1 VRCSHSIHLLGSGN
15 YLPAVYRMLGAHL
28 ERGRAVIYAAE
39 ADLPTKTS
47 TRIKQ
52 SGIIKDVKSYIESGA
67 LTIADIRSVCSP
79 KATNLDGKAMLGK
92 WLDLV
97 GQVRRKNRFDRVVII
112 SSGTMAF
119 SDPSRLESLLAY
131 EDGIRRT
138 IAVSMRKRLLLQII
152 CCYPAASIARM
163 TPKNLFSIINSHQ
176 CTMGSDWS
184 YKEWRPG
191 DAIALIGS
199 GLDRALGAGS
209 ATLIFQTLK
218 LIYRIDRDQII
229 SSPQLLEDTLRK
241 VVGEKAA
248 DVALKSISDETK
260 KMIQSGGTTT
270 TTTTTTAV
278 AG

>member
-28 ERGRAVIYAAE
+28 ESGRAVIYAAE

-67 LTIADIRSVCSP
+67 LTIADIRSVYSP
-79 KATNLDGKAMLGK
+79 KATNLDGKAMLGR

-97 GQVRRKNRFDRVVII
+97 EQVQRKNKFGRVVII

-119 SDPSRLESLLAY
+119 SDSSSLESLLAY
-131 EDGIRRT
+131 EDSIRRT
-138 IAVSMRKRLLLQII
+138 VAASMRKRLLLQII

-163 TPKNLFSIINSHQ
+163 TPKYLFSIINSHQ

-191 DAIALIGS
+191 DAIALIGR

-218 LIYRIDRDQII
+218 LIYKIDSNQII
-229 SSPQLLEDTLRK
+229 SRPQLLEDMLRK
-241 VVGEKAA
+241 VIGEKAA
-248 DVALKSISDETK
+248 DMALKSISDETK

-270 TTTTTTAV
+270 AAV
-278 AG
+278 TG

>member
-1 VRCSHSIHLLGSGN
+1 MHCPHSIYILGSGN
-15 YLPAVYRMLGAHL
+15 YLPAVYRMLGTHL
-28 ERGRAVIYAAE
+28 ESGRAVIYAAE
-39 ADLPTKTS
+39 SDLPTKTS

-52 SGIIKDVKSYIESGA
+52 SGIIKDVESYIKSGA
-67 LTIADIRSVCSP
+67 LTIADIRSVYSL
-79 KATNLDGKAMLGK
+79 KATNLDSKAMFGK

-97 GQVRRKNRFDRVVII
+97 EQVQRKNRFDRVVII
-112 SSGTMAF
+112 SGGTTAF
-119 SDPSRLESLLAY
+119 SDSSRLESLLAY

-138 IAVSMRKRLLLQII
+138 VAASMRKRLLLQII

-163 TPKNLFSIINSHQ
+163 TPKHLFSIINSHQ

-191 DAIALIGS
+191 DAIALIGR

-218 LIYRIDRDQII
+218 LIYKIDRDQII

-248 DVALKSISDETK
+248 YVALKSISDETK

-270 TTTTTTAV
+270 TTTTTAT
-278 AG
+278 G

>member
-1 VRCSHSIHLLGSGN
+1 MHCSHSIYILGSGN

-28 ERGRAVIYAAE
+28 ESGRAVIYAAE

-52 SGIIKDVKSYIESGA
+52 SGIIEDVKSYIESGA
-67 LTIADIRSVCSP
+67 LTIADIRSVYSP
-79 KATNLDGKAMLGK
+79 KATNLDGKAMLGR

-97 GQVRRKNRFDRVVII
+97 EQVRRKNRFDRVVII
-112 SSGTMAF
+112 SGGTTAF
-119 SDPSRLESLLAY
+119 SDSSRLESLLAY

-138 IAVSMRKRLLLQII
+138 VAASMRKRPLQII
-152 CCYPAASIARM
+152 CCYLAASIARM
-163 TPKNLFSIINSHQ
+163 TPKHLFSIINSHQ

-218 LIYRIDRDQII
+218 LIYKIDRDQII
-229 SSPQLLEDTLRK
+229 SRPQLLEDTLRK

-270 TTTTTTAV
+270 TTTTTAV
-278 AG
+278 TG

>member
-1 VRCSHSIHLLGSGN
+1 VHCSHSIYLLGSGN
-15 YLPAVYRMLGAHL
+15 YLPAVYRILGAHL
-28 ERGRAVIYAAE
+28 ESGRAVIYAAE

-52 SGIIKDVKSYIESGA
+52 SGIIKDVKSYIKSGA
-67 LTIADIRSVCSP
+67 LTIADIRSVYSL
-79 KATNLDGKAMLGK
+79 KATNLDGKAMLER

-97 GQVRRKNRFDRVVII
+97 EQVRRKNRFDRVVII
-112 SSGTMAF
+112 SGGTTAF
-119 SDPSRLESLLAY
+119 SDSRRLESLLAY
-131 EDGIRRT
+131 EDAIRRT
-138 IAVSMRKRLLLQII
+138 VAAVSMRKRLLLQII

-218 LIYRIDRDQII
+218 LIYKIDRDQII
-229 SSPQLLEDTLRK
+229 SSPQLLEDMLRK

-270 TTTTTTAV
+270 TTTAV
-278 AG
+278 TG

>member
-1 VRCSHSIHLLGSGN
+1 MRCSHSIHLIGSGN
-15 YLPAVYRMLGAHL
+15 YLPAIYRMLGAHL
-28 ERGRAVIYAAE
+28 ESGRAVIYAAE

-52 SGIIKDVKSYIESGA
+52 SGIIKDVESYIKSGA
-67 LTIADIRSVCSP
+67 LTIADIRSVYSL
-79 KATNLDGKAMLGK
+79 KATNLDSKAMFGR

-97 GQVRRKNRFDRVVII
+97 EQVQRKNRFDRIVII
-112 SSGTMAF
+112 SGGTMAF
-119 SDPSRLESLLAY
+119 SDSSRLESLLAY
-131 EDGIRRT
+131 EDGIRR
-138 IAVSMRKRLLLQII
+138 IVAAVNMRKRLLLQII

-163 TPKNLFSIINSHQ
+163 TPKHLFSIINSHQ

-209 ATLIFQTLK
+209 ATLIFRTLK
-218 LIYRIDRDQII
+218 LIYKIDNDQII
-229 SSPQLLEDTLRK
+229 STPQLLEDTLRK

-248 DVALKSISDETK
+248 DVTLKSISDETK

-270 TTTTTTAV
+270 TTV

>member
-1 VRCSHSIHLLGSGN
+1 VHCSHSIHLLGSGN

-28 ERGRAVIYAAE
+28 ESGRAVIYAAE

-52 SGIIKDVKSYIESGA
+52 SGIIKDVESYIKSGV
-67 LTIADIRSVCSP
+67 LTIADIRSVYSL
-79 KATNLDGKAMLGK
+79 KATNLDSKAMLGR

-97 GQVRRKNRFDRVVII
+97 EQVQRKNKFNRVVII
-112 SSGTMAF
+112 SGGTMAF
-119 SDPSRLESLLAY
+119 SDSRRLESLLAY
-131 EDGIRRT
+131 EDSIRRT
-138 IAVSMRKRLLLQII
+138 IAANMRKRLLQII

-163 TPKNLFSIINSHQ
+163 TPKYFFPIINSHQ

-191 DAIALIGS
+191 DAIALIGR
-199 GLDRALGAGS
+199 GLDRAFGAGS

-218 LIYRIDRDQII
+218 LIYKIDSNQII
-229 SSPQLLEDTLRK
+229 SRPQLLEDTLRK

-260 KMIQSGGTTT
+260 KLIQSGGTAAPAAA
-270 TTTTTTAV
+270 AV

>member
-1 VRCSHSIHLLGSGN
+1 
-15 YLPAVYRMLGAHL
+15 MLG
-28 ERGRAVIYAAE
+28 R
-39 ADLPTKTS
+39 
-47 TRIKQ
+47 
-52 SGIIKDVKSYIESGA
+52 
-67 LTIADIRSVCSP
+67 
-79 KATNLDGKAMLGK
+79 

-97 GQVRRKNRFDRVVII
+97 EQVQRKNRFDRVVII

-119 SDPSRLESLLAY
+119 SDSSKLESLLAY

-138 IAVSMRKRLLLQII
+138 VAAVSMRKRPLQQII

-163 TPKNLFSIINSHQ
+163 TPKYLFSIINSHQ

-191 DAIALIGS
+191 DAIALIGR
-199 GLDRALGAGS
+199 GMDRALGAGS
-209 ATLIFQTLK
+209 ATLIFRTLK
-218 LIYRIDRDQII
+218 LIYKIDSDQII
-229 SSPQLLEDTLRK
+229 SRPQLLEDMLRK
-241 VVGEKAA
+241 VIGEKAA

-270 TTTTTTAV
+270 TAAAV